1 MATEAVAPQRRGW
14 WWKTLIG
21 GAALWLITAAV
32 TLATE
37 NSNLVPTVI
46 LLGSFLVPFSVVL
59 FAAERV
65 EGNLDTLWLMMAFFV
80 GGVFGVLGA
89 SILEVNLKPSWHL
102 YLAVGAIEEFV
113 KGLVFIVV
121 GWRVAPK
128 VGRQGALLGATVGAG
143 FAAFESAGYAFN
155 AGLTRR
161 GVDVVSMLET
171 EAVRAVLTPV
181 GHVLWTAILG
191 AAIFAAA
198 GARGKYR
205 FTWTIPL
212 AFVMVAILHSLWDSM
227 GFISA
232 VIAIAVAGG
241 VRTELA
247 YGQLLQ
253 PTVTKI
259 KHLST
264 IFYVIGLAIISV
276 LGILALRVWGRH
288 RTPKQHAGA
297 PAAGPNTGSA
307 ARRSAAGS

>member
-1 MATEAVAPQRRGW
+1 MPHRRGW

-21 GAALWLITAAV
+21 GAALWLITAGV

-46 LLGSFLVPFSVVL
+46 MLGSFLVPFSVVL

-65 EGNLDTLWLMMAFFV
+65 EGNLDTVWLMMAFFV

-89 SILEVNLKPSWHL
+89 SILEVHIEPSWHM

-113 KGLVFIVV
+113 KAVIFVVV

-128 VGRQGALLGATVGAG
+128 LGRQGALLGAVVGAG
-143 FAAFESAGYAFN
+143 FAAFESSGYAFN
-155 AGLTRR
+155 AGLTQR

-198 GARGKYR
+198 RGGVKYR
-205 FTWTIPL
+205 FAWSIPL
-212 AFVMVAILHSLWDSM
+212 VFVIVAVLHSLWDSM

-232 VIAIAVAGG
+232 IIAIAITGG
-241 VRTELA
+241 VRTQLA
-247 YGQLLQ
+247 YGQLLR

-259 KHLST
+259 KNLST
-264 IFYVIGLAIISV
+264 IFYVLGLAIISV
-276 LGILALRVWGRH
+276 LGILALRVWARH
-288 RTPKQHAGA
+288 KTPPRQQVTQSG
-297 PAAGPNTGSA
+297 GPA

>member
-1 MATEAVAPQRRGW
+1 MNAEGTRPRRRGL
-14 WWKTLIG
+14 WWKALIG
-21 GAALWLITAAV
+21 GAALWVITAAV

-37 NSNLVPTVI
+37 NSNLIPTVI

-65 EGNLDTLWLMMAFFV
+65 EGNLDMTWLMMAFFV

-89 SILEVNLKPSWHL
+89 SILEVNLKPSWHM
-102 YLAVGAIEEFV
+102 YLGVGAIEEFV
-113 KGLVFIVV
+113 KGAIFVVV
-121 GWRVAPK
+121 GWKVAPK
-128 VGRQGALLGATVGAG
+128 LGRQGALLGAVVGAG
-143 FAAFESAGYAFN
+143 FAAFESSGYAYN

-171 EAVRAVLTPV
+171 EAVRALLTPI

-198 GARGKYR
+198 KGGSKYR
-205 FTWTIPL
+205 FAWSIPI
-212 AFVMVAILHSLWDSM
+212 AFVAVAVLHSLWDSM

-232 VIAIAVAGG
+232 LIAIAVTGG

-247 YGQLLQ
+247 YGQLLK

-264 IFYVIGLAIISV
+264 LFYVVGLAVISII
-276 LGILALRVWGRH
+276 GILVLRVWSRQKSSPRQQGVSQ
-288 RTPKQHAGA
+288 PG
-297 PAAGPNTGSA
+297 GPA
-307 ARRSAAGS
+307 ARRSTAGS